1 MKRSTAPRASTLS
14 SEPTKRADVQEFD
27 TYDEAVAALYSQL
40 EPGGSIAIHAEDCAL
55 VDGASDD
62 DCNCT
67 PMTLTSGAKA

>member
-1 MKRSTAPRASTLS
+1 MTKRRAKPASTS
-14 SEPTKRADVQEFD
+14 SNARTDRADVQEFD

-62 DCNCT
+62 DCDCT